1 MKLFPKKVDN
11 RPTKDKRIS
20 VQLDQ
25 RRLKCV
31 QIAPTCA
38 WELQSNVFTHPNEEI
53 KSLTETK
60 TVIA

>member
-31 QIAPTCA
+31 QIAPTSYMCMGVA
-38 WELQSNVFTHPNEEI
+38 
-53 KSLTETK
+53 K
-60 TVIA
+60 